1 MNYLAHLLLS
11 KEYPEEMVGNF
22 LTDMLTWQEQQA
34 LAGGYMEGMMMHR
47 QIDAYTDRHES
58 VRMCIR
64 LIRSSQGKYAPVV
77 VDILFDYLIARH
89 WHTFNEESLDDFV
102 LGAYGIL
109 NAHRSAMSERIWF
122 RVERMIHA
130 NWLIQYTTR
139 EGLQFVFERLQSR
152 TRFENN
158 LQAAVQD
165 FMDHYD
171 QFEVHFEQF
180 FPDLLA
186 QIPVWR
192 TSFAAE

>member
-11 KEYPEEMVGNF
+11 REYPEEMVGNF

-34 LAGGYMEGMMMHR
+34 LAGGYMDGMMMHR
-47 QIDAYTDRHES
+47 QIDAYTDRHEA
-58 VRMCIR
+58 VRECIR
-64 LIRSSQGKYAPVV
+64 LIRGTQGKYAPVV

-89 WHTFNEESLDDFV
+89 WFTYYKEPLELFV
-102 LGAYGIL
+102 LEVYGIL
-109 NAHRSAMSERIWF
+109 STHRTAMSERIWY

-130 NWLIQYTTR
+130 NWLVQYTTK
-139 EGLQFVFERLQSR
+139 EGLEFVFERLQSR

-158 LQAAVQD
+158 LQLAVRD
-165 FMDHYD
+165 FMDQYD
-171 QFEVHFEQF
+171 LFEARFNQF

-192 TSFAAE
+192 ESFAVE